1 MYASGVGKVKFGFC
15 AGKVDIFK
23 LHSLLSKMVLI
34 GGRAGA
40 DVPSGATTVDV
51 SVSSAG
57 AQKTSVWDLIG
68 ENNSQIDA
76 KMIEAALKSN
86 PKVLLPDE
94 YVELAFKCG
103 RDSFVLTSHRIML
116 IDVHD
121 FSGQRVSYFTIL
133 WPTVRAFSV
142 ETAGTFDRDT
152 ELRLFT
158 NLPDTIRC
166 VKGEPRRAMTRIDID
181 FRAGHADI
189 FAIQKFFADKI
200 LGVDTVDPSP
210 TAISMTSQANYN
222 DKSKNAFSWLSDDMK
237 IIDPD
242 IVEMQYR
249 TSPPLLQN
257 CEKVEMAFKGRR

>member
-1 MYASGVGKVKFGFC
+1 MYASGAGKLKFGFC

-23 LHSLLSKMVLI
+23 LHSLLNKMVLT
-34 GGRAGA
+34 GDRAGA
-40 DVPSGATTVDV
+40 DVPSGITTADT

-57 AQKTSVWDLIG
+57 AQKPSMWDLIG

-76 KMIEAALKSN
+76 NMIEAALQSN

-94 YVELAFKCG
+94 SVELAFKCG

-133 WPTVRAFSV
+133 WPTIRAFSV

-158 NLPDTIRC
+158 NLPDAIRC

-189 FAIQKFFADKI
+189 FAVQKFFADKI
-200 LGVDTVDPSP
+200 LGVDTVDPSS
-210 TAISMTSQANYN
+210 TVTMTRQAIND
-222 DKSKNAFSWLSDDMK
+222 DKSGNILSWLSDDMK
-237 IIDPD
+237 IIDPGV
-242 IVEMQYR
+242 VEMQYR

>member
-1 MYASGVGKVKFGFC
+1 MYASGAGKLKFGFC
-15 AGKVDIFK
+15 AGKVDVFN
-23 LHSLLSKMVLI
+23 LLNLLNKMVLI
-34 GGRAGA
+34 GDRAGA
-40 DVPSGATTVDV
+40 DVPSGITTTDA
-51 SVSSAG
+51 SASSAG
-57 AQKTSVWDLIG
+57 AQKSSIWDLIG

-76 KMIEAALKSN
+76 KLIEAALQSN
-86 PKVLLPDE
+86 PKVLLPNE
-94 YVELAFKCG
+94 SVELAFKCG

-133 WPTVRAFSV
+133 WPTIRAFSV

-158 NLPDTIRC
+158 NLPDAIRC
-166 VKGEPRRAMTRIDID
+166 VKGEPRRAMTRLDID

-189 FAIQKFFADKI
+189 FAVQKFFADKI
-200 LGVDTVDPSP
+200 LGVDTVDPSS
-210 TAISMTSQANYN
+210 TSMTRQANN
-222 DKSKNAFSWLSDDMK
+222 DDKPGNILSWLSDDMK